1 MANVK
6 KDKYDVLVK
15 VIEALFDDNQK
26 VKVETTTL
34 DANAARRRTWSITDK
49 SNPQIPTKQG
59 EFKNGMFS
67 PNRKHAES
75 IKIGKIS
82 LRRIPLEAT
91 PIEGGKYAID
101 NGYKYI
107 VRMPDGEEA
116 EFSQND
122 KDFLIIWGMALEKY
136 DMPVIDGQKGKAG
149 EISNDWRLDLTFGF
163 EHPKLGMAAYNA
175 ERRIEDNKISKF
187 EKAKENLE
195 SLGVKTKDED
205 LKKILNRI
213 QNKSKTL

>member
-1 MANVK
+1 MANAK

-15 VIEALFDDNQK
+15 VIDALYDENQE
-26 VKVETTTL
+26 VKVETTIL

-59 EFKNGMFS
+59 DVKYGFVSKN
-67 PNRKHAES
+67 REHAES

-82 LRRIPLEAT
+82 LRRIPLKPT
-91 PIEGGKYAID
+91 PIKGGKYAID
-101 NGYKYI
+101 NGWKYI
-107 VRMPDGEEA
+107 VRTPDGEEA

-122 KDFLIIWGMALEKY
+122 KDFKLVWSAALTKY
-136 DMPVIDGQKGKAG
+136 DFPVVDGKIRSR
-149 EISNDWRLDLTFGF
+149 EMWRFMSALYENL
-163 EHPKLGMAAYNA
+163 ENPKLKTAAGKGVTKK
-175 ERRIEDNKISKF
+175 DGKTKF

-195 SLGVKTKDED
+195 SIGVKTKDED

-213 QNKSKTL
+213 QTKSKTL